1 MPDKRDYYE
10 ILGLQKGCSDDD
22 IKKAYRRLAK
32 QYHPDLNPGDK
43 QAETKFK
50 EVGEAYEILSDAE
63 KRARYDQ
70 YGHAGVDPSYGGAG
84 YGAGG
89 MDFDFGDIFDNIF
102 GGFGGFG
109 GGGARNPN
117 APARGGDLDAA
128 VSISFFEAC
137 KGCRKEITIN
147 RLERCD
153 SCGGSGAK
161 SGTSADTC
169 PDCRGSGKVRVSQR
183 TPLGM
188 VQTTRTCTKCGG
200 KGKIIH
206 TPCPDC
212 NGQGRVR
219 KQRKLEINIPAGI
232 DDRQVVQIAGQG
244 NAGANGGPSGN
255 INVVVNVRPDP
266 LFERDGFDIWSDV
279 PITFAQASF
288 GDSITVPTIDGKV
301 KYDVPE
307 GTQPGTVFRL
317 RGKGVQ
323 YLNSRGR
330 GDQFVK
336 VTVEVPK
343 HLNGKQKE
351 ALKAFERLLSDEEN
365 YEKRKGFFDKL
376 KDFMSGNQGD

>member
-10 ILGLQKGCSDDD
+10 VLGLQKGCSDDD

-50 EVGEAYEILSDAE
+50 EVGEAYEILSDPD

-70 YGHAGVDPSYGGAG
+70 YGHAGVDPSYGGGG

-137 KGCRKEITIN
+137 KGCRKEISVN

-169 PDCRGSGKVRVSQR
+169 PDCRGTGKVRVSQR

-206 TPCPDC
+206 TPCSAC
-212 NGQGRVR
+212 GGQGRVR

-244 NAGANGGPSGN
+244 NAGTNGGPSGN

-279 PITFAQASF
+279 PITFAQAAF
-288 GDSITVPTIDGKV
+288 GDSVTVPTIDGKV

-343 HLNGKQKE
+343 HLNGKQKD

-376 KDFMSGNQGD
+376 KDFMSGQGD